1 MPGTITST
9 EKPALNHSRALY
21 EARVHQQLLQWGL
34 SEQGVQ
40 QLVQGRMPSD
50 AQDRRLVTAIVAQ
63 AARD

>member
-1 MPGTITST
+1 MPGTTAST
-9 EKPALNHSRALY
+9 TEPALNHSRALY

-34 SEQGVQ
+34 SAQGVQ
-40 QLVQGRMPSD
+40 QLAQGRMPSD

>member
-1 MPGTITST
+1 MPEPTNST
-9 EKPALNHSRALY
+9 AEPALNHSRALY
-21 EARVHQQLLQWGL
+21 EARVHQQLQQWGL
-34 SEQGVQ
+34 SAHGVQ

>member
-1 MPGTITST
+1 MPEPTTST
-9 EKPALNHSRALY
+9 AEPALNHSRALY
-21 EARVHQQLLQWGL
+21 EARVQQQLQQWGL
-34 SEQGVQ
+34 SAHGVQ